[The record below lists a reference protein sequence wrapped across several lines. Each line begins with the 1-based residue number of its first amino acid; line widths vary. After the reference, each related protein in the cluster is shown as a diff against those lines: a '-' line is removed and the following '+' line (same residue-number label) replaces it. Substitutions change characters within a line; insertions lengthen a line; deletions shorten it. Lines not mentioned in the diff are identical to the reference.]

1 MRSSAGRLAA
11 GSTFRPVARST
22 MRELIV
28 LRHAKSSWDDI
39 DKRDHDRRLASRGIE
54 AAKRMGAVIQQRGW
68 VPDRIICST
77 AARTQQTLE
86 LAREGWP
93 TTSPIDTVTIAALY
107 LASPLRLFEIIREQP
122 DEARRLLVVGHNPGL
137 HGFLT
142 RLVGHGDKADLA
154 DLSVKFPTAGLA
166 AVALDIDTWQ
176 GLTWSAGRLLGY
188 EFPKK
193 CGLTSE

>member
-1 MRSSAGRLAA
+1 
-11 GSTFRPVARST
+11 

-54 AAKRMGAVIQQRGW
+54 AAKRMGALILQRGW

-77 AARTQQTLE
+77 AARTQETLE
-86 LAREGWP
+86 LARADWP
-93 TTSPIDTVTIAALY
+93 TMAPIDTTTLAALY
-107 LASPLRLFEIIREQP
+107 LATPLRLFEIVREQP
-122 DEARRLLVVGHNPGL
+122 DEARRLLVIGHNPGL

-142 RLVGHGDKADLA
+142 RLAGHGDKADIATLN
-154 DLSVKFPTAGLA
+154 VKFPTAALA
-166 AVALDIDTWQ
+166 AVALEIDTWRALEWNT
-176 GLTWSAGRLLGY
+176 GHLLGY

-193 CGLTSE
+193 NVATSE